1 VRRTARNAK
10 DRERPA
16 AAGEAPVPEE
26 LPSPRFPGRPPN
38 ADSGSARRH
47 VDRRPA
53 VDPEAVGPI
62 RTPAGVGR
70 VSDEY
75 CAAAS
80 SLIRWDGTSAVV
92 GGLCATFVGGLP
104 IAGLR
109 RKDGKGRK
117 MPFGCLMRPR
127 PGHLRDFSDSFS
139 RHFGEYSLCPPFG
152 FVADS
157 FKIHRCL
164 LRYHGQQRGGLRRSI
179 EVSPDSARKGLRMED
194 PLRERRKGCDLELPE
209 RLEQELRLGIPV
221 VPLGQLLL
229 TYSKR

>member
-1 VRRTARNAK
+1 MRRTARSAK

-16 AAGEAPVPEE
+16 AAGEAPVPEGV
-26 LPSPRFPGRPPN
+26 PSLRFPGHPPN

-53 VDPEAVGPI
+53 GDPEADGPI

-92 GGLCATFVGGLP
+92 GGLSASFVGGLP

-109 RKDGKGRK
+109 RKDG
-117 MPFGCLMRPR
+117 
-127 PGHLRDFSDSFS
+127 
-139 RHFGEYSLCPPFG
+139 
-152 FVADS
+152 A
-157 FKIHRCL
+157 
-164 LRYHGQQRGGLRRSI
+164 
-179 EVSPDSARKGLRMED
+179 
-194 PLRERRKGCDLELPE
+194 
-209 RLEQELRLGIPV
+209 
-221 VPLGQLLL
+221 
-229 TYSKR
+229 